1 MGMGAGLAGRSAALA
16 ALYGEADEIVGYELS
31 RICLEGP
38 AERLNA
44 TAVSQP
50 GILLTSAA
58 CLQALRSGLL
68 EGELAEVE
76 PDACVGLSLG
86 EYTALYAAGALGLAE
101 ALRLVQVRGEAMEE
115 AAKLRA
121 GGMVSVLGLGE
132 ERVAALCEAVLA
144 ERPVEED
151 GEAAVLAPVNFNCPG
166 QIVVSGTKGAVG
178 LGASRAIELVVA
190 GGFHTELMR
199 PAAERLG
206 VALAGVEFAEPE
218 CPVYANVDVEAYGSA
233 AEIPAKLMA
242 QLTGAVRWQQTVERL
257 LGEGFERFVEIG
269 PGRVLTGLV
278 KKTARER
285 KARPEIVTING

>member
-1 MGMGAGLAGRSAALA
+1 
-16 ALYGEADEIVGYELS
+16 
-31 RICLEGP
+31 
-38 AERLNA
+38 LNA

-178 LGASRAIELVVA
+178 LAAAKAEGFGASRAIELVVA